1 MTNLPSDV
9 ARCNN
14 STCPLR
20 VSCWRFNSPV
30 NEGEYQWSAM
40 FEPDTLTTCS
50 WYIDMD
56 ENHIITTP

>member
-1 MTNLPSDV
+1 MK
-9 ARCNN
+9 N

-50 WYIDMD
+50 HYIDME
-56 ENHIITTP
+56 ENNIITTP